1 MTEYLRPDVSHVPDF
16 VDDRGPAEYFHGRKR
31 ILGNFN
37 KLIQQSIKTQGGST
51 FLIQGAP
58 GAGKTALLH
67 ECEKMVKVQDWE
79 VAKIK
84 APALW
89 DPHKLLD
96 ALGRGERYK
105 GTERSTQIGFRN
117 LIHRT
122 WKSTRPQSS
131 VENELKAVKKPLLLV
146 LDEAQRLAS
155 TKNRPREE
163 LGNAGDLLEAI
174 HNGELNKPVILLAAG
189 LGPTKATFGE
199 LGISRFK
206 GGCFVELGALGKK
219 AERAVIHDW
228 LTKNGGAKGDPTPW
242 IDAITQKTHGWPQH
256 ITIYGEAAAKQIKK
270 DQGHMTPSGL
280 ETVSRVGMERREEYY
295 KQRAI
300 TISRKERCSLARLI
314 KNVSP
319 GNELDRE
326 DIVIALSQ
334 EYDPDEAKN
343 LFNKA
348 VERGILHSQDGIY
361 TIPIPSL
368 RNWLVS
374 EYAPEKNTS
383 PAR

>member
-1 MTEYLRPDVSHVPDF
+1 
-16 VDDRGPAEYFHGRKR
+16 
-31 ILGNFN
+31 
-37 KLIQQSIKTQGGST
+37 
-51 FLIQGAP
+51 
-58 GAGKTALLH
+58 
-67 ECEKMVKVQDWE
+67 
-79 VAKIK
+79 
-84 APALW
+84 
-89 DPHKLLD
+89 
-96 ALGRGERYK
+96 
-105 GTERSTQIGFRN
+105 
-117 LIHRT
+117 
-122 WKSTRPQSS
+122 
-131 VENELKAVKKPLLLV
+131 
-146 LDEAQRLAS
+146 
-155 TKNRPREE
+155 
-163 LGNAGDLLEAI
+163 
-174 HNGELNKPVILLAAG
+174 
-189 LGPTKATFGE
+189 
-199 LGISRFK
+199 
-206 GGCFVELGALGKK
+206 
-219 AERAVIHDW
+219 
-228 LTKNGGAKGDPTPW
+228 
-242 IDAITQKTHGWPQH
+242 
-256 ITIYGEAAAKQIKK
+256 
-270 DQGHMTPSGL
+270 MTPSGL